1 MRLVRAPWAARLP
14 RPIAGDQI
22 MDRTIDAAVGGSD
35 RRRTSG
41 DAAVAMAGV
50 EGAALLSM
58 GEAPRALVRARARAA
73 AR

>member
-14 RPIAGDQI
+14 RPITEDQI

-41 DAAVAMAGV
+41 GRFAIMAKAVGV
-50 EGAALLSM
+50 RRLSS
-58 GEAPRALVRARARAA
+58 GQTPRALVRAGARAA